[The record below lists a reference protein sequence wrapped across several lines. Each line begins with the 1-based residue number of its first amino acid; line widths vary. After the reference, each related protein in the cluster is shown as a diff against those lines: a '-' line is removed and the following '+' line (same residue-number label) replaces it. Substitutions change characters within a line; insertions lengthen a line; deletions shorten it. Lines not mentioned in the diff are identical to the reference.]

1 MTAADPYRVLGV
13 SQGATTA
20 EIKAAYRALVKQHH
34 PDAKASG
41 AGQNSIKDPSQDSK
55 QIIAINAAWE
65 LLRHQESR
73 RRYDSSTP
81 QTRSSPKASSS
92 STNGEAAL
100 ERWLSG
106 VYWPIDQLLGEVLEP
121 FGSEFT
127 ALSADPYDDQL
138 MANFCSYLERS
149 RNYLERVEYLFRS
162 QACPAIAKSFGLSL
176 YHCLS
181 GVQDAIAE
189 FERYTAGYVDGYLR
203 DGREMIREA
212 SQRRQRLQTQQP
224 R

>member
-34 PDAKASG
+34 PDAKAS
-41 AGQNSIKDPSQDSK
+41 
-55 QIIAINAAWE
+55 
-65 LLRHQESR
+65 
-73 RRYDSSTP
+73 
-81 QTRSSPKASSS
+81 SSS
-92 STNGEAAL
+92 NGEAAL

-121 FGSEFT
+121 FGAEFT

-181 GVQDAIAE
+181 GVQDDIAE